1 MIAASW
7 SSSGV
12 DGRFRFLVR
21 DDDNVDDEWRARR
34 SRAAAMEEIWSDDDD
49 NFSLMLNLVP

>member
-21 DDDNVDDEWRARR
+21 DDDDVDEWRAKR
-34 SRAAAMEEIWSDDDD
+34 SRAAAMEEIRSDDDD
-49 NFSLMLNLVP
+49 DDFSLMLNLVP